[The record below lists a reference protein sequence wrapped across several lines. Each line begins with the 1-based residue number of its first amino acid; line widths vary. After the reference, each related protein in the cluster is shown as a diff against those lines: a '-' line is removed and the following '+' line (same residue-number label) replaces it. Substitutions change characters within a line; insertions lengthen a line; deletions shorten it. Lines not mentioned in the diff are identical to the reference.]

1 MDKSVDEL
9 ELRKEG
15 LAKDIIGEIA
25 MSSEPGHTIKKWRAL
40 FRVSQKAL
48 SRELGVTSSVI
59 SDYESGRRKS
69 PGILFL
75 KKYIEALMNVDEEK
89 GGEVLKG
96 FLHVTDSKSA
106 SDAITDIREFE
117 GGVDVDTFCNKIG
130 ARMISPPCS
139 MNEKLYGHTIIDSV
153 KAITELSFSE
163 LIKLYGV
170 TTQRAL
176 IFTNITTG
184 KGPMIAIKVANLRP
198 ALVVLHNISAAEV
211 SDVAKN
217 IALIEGI
224 HLAICENVDIDAL
237 IERLKKI
244 A

>member
-1 MDKSVDEL
+1 MDMSVDEL
-9 ELRKEG
+9 ELRKAS
-15 LAKDIIGEIA
+15 LARDIIGEIA
-25 MSSEPGHTIKKWRAL
+25 MSSEPSKTIKKWRSL
-40 FRVSQKAL
+40 FRVSQKVL
-48 SRELGVTSSVI
+48 SRKLGVTSSVI

-69 PGILFL
+69 PGIFFL
-75 KKYIEALMNVDEEK
+75 KRYVEALMNIDAGR

-96 FLHVTDSKSA
+96 FMHITGSKSA
-106 SDAITDIREFE
+106 SVAIADIREFE
-117 GGVDVDTFCNKIG
+117 RGVSIPHFCEKIG
-130 ARMISPPCS
+130 ARIIIPAGSID
-139 MNEKLYGHTIIDSV
+139 EKIYGYTVIDSV

-198 ALVVLHNISAAEV
+198 ALVMLHNIAMHDV

-217 IALIEGI
+217 IAVVEGI
-224 HLAICENVDIDAL
+224 PLATCENVSIDTL
-237 IERLKKI
+237 VEMLKKI
-244 A
+244 C